1 MKLSTRS
8 WSSPFGLAPSVC
20 ASFASPGFSTNCSV
34 SIRLP
39 SLNKASVQR
48 NLCQV
53 ATFSSL
59 FSPSIV
65 QKTISTLPKV
75 LPRSTI
81 APSILKQIRGGVFTE
96 PRQHRSTKFHNV
108 LGFPLRQ
115 FHSTSC
121 AWYDRLQN
129 LEDAANRD
137 RDNAHA
143 QAVFLQVFN
152 LYHLI

>member
-8 WSSPFGLAPSVC
+8 WCSPFGRAPSVC
-20 ASFASPGFSTNCSV
+20 APFVSPGFSTNCSV

-39 SLNKASVQR
+39 SLNKAHVQR

-59 FSPSIV
+59 FSRSIA
-65 QKTISTLPKV
+65 QRTMSTLPKV
-75 LPRSTI
+75 FPRSTI
-81 APSILKQIRGGVFTE
+81 APSISMQIRRGVFTE
-96 PRQHRSTKFHNV
+96 PSQHRSTKLHSV

-121 AWYDRLQN
+121 TWYDRLQN

-152 LYHLI
+152 LHDLI